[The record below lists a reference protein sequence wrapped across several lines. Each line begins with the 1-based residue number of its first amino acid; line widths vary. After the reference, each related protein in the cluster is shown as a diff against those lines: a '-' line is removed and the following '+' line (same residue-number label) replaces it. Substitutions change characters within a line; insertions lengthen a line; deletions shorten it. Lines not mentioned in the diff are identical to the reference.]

1 MLVRSVLLACVA
13 ISPAAA
19 ETRWMLMARHGEC
32 AEVAS
37 LKRRI
42 PDLGDV
48 ADPVAFADKMRRSGH
63 QVTSSDVAVPG
74 GKAVEV
80 KVPEKGLALLFVT
93 AELCAKKP

>member
-1 MLVRSVLLACVA
+1 
-13 ISPAAA
+13 
-19 ETRWMLMARHGEC
+19 MLMARHGEC

-48 ADPVAFADKMRRSGH
+48 ADSVAFADKMRRSGH